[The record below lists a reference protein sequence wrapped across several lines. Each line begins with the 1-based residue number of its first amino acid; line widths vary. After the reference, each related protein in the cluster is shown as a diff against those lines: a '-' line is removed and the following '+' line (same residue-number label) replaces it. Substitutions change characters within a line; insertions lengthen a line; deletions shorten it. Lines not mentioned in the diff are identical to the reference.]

1 MVSRIAP
8 IENYWTEFDLG
19 AEDLEFI
26 YNLLLDREVP
36 LTTHEM
42 ALALVG
48 DRLHRKTEEVAGPA
62 EPSLTGYLPSMSFE
76 PGQKLAFPAL
86 GNQVGEVI
94 GTRAGGNPDLGSFD
108 VIRVQFAGAAQP
120 REFAARLNG
129 HLLNAPLAP
138 ADPPEKA
145 ATPETVLERY
155 NAQIEAGLVDRL
167 SRAPD
172 IVRIAGRWFPKALLA
187 DVNVGHLNIAE
198 AVLDVAA
205 GGPLPP
211 EELLKHVGLASD
223 MDPLLAEFS
232 LDYAMQEDE
241 RFDEVGPAGKVLWYL
256 RRLEPPEV
264 HFMPPRLEV
273 TPHSA
278 DRSRLTPPLLALERE
293 LDDEHSPLEPP
304 AAPPEA
310 VTLALLFPHW
320 RVGTLPLSWRLRP
333 LFPTAYEAPRIRFM
347 LVDGH
352 SGEKFPGW
360 VVREQRYVHGLE
372 DWYRRYDVLAGGL
385 IRVRPGEMPGEVV
398 VEAADR
404 RRRNDWIRTVAIDGD
419 GRIGFT
425 MLKQPIGVS
434 YDDLM
439 IVGLADRKALD
450 EAWLRGADRRMS
462 IEKLVAH
469 VFRELARLNPQ
480 SAVHAQSLYSGV
492 NVIQRLPPAPIFA
505 ELVSRDYF
513 VHVGDLYWRFDEA
526 AWSSA

>member
-8 IENYWTEFDLG
+8 IESHWTEFDLG
-19 AEDLEFI
+19 PKDLEFI

-48 DRLHRKTEEVAGPA
+48 DRLERATEEAAAPVEA
-62 EPSLTGYLPSMSFE
+62 SLTGYLPSVAFV
-76 PGQKLAFPAL
+76 PGQKIVFPAL

-94 GTRAGGNPDLGSFD
+94 GVRAGSNPELGSFD
-108 VIRVQFAGAAQP
+108 VIRVQIAGASQP
-120 REFAARLNG
+120 REFAARLE
-129 HLLNAPLAP
+129 HHALDAPPAP
-138 ADPPEKA
+138 AEPPDQA
-145 ATPETVLERY
+145 STPDAVLERY
-155 NAQIEAGLVDRL
+155 GVQIEARLVERL
-167 SRAPD
+167 ARAPD

-198 AVLDVAA
+198 AVLDVAE

-211 EELLKHVGLASD
+211 EELLNHVGLPND

-264 HFMPPRLEV
+264 HFTPPRLEV
-273 TPHSA
+273 APFAA

-304 AAPPEA
+304 SEAPES
-310 VTLALLFPHW
+310 VTLPLLFPHW

-333 LFPTAYEAPRIRFM
+333 LFPTAYEAPRIRFV

-352 SGEKFPGW
+352 SGDKFPGW
-360 VVREQRYVHGLE
+360 VVREERYVHGLE
-372 DWYRRYDVLAGGL
+372 EWYQRYDVLAGGL
-385 IRVRPGEMPGEVV
+385 IRVRRGDVPGEVV

-404 RRRNDWIRTVAIDGD
+404 RRRNDWIRTVAVDGD
-419 GRIGFT
+419 GRIGFR
-425 MLKQPIGVS
+425 MFKQPIGVS

-439 IVGLADRKALD
+439 VIGLTDRQALD
-450 EAWLRGADRRMS
+450 EAWLSGADRRMP

-505 ELVSRDYF
+505 ELVSRKYY